1 MYKVFVCLCL
11 SVSYIFRGFFHFFS
25 VRLYFTLT
33 VESIHPCHCLV
44 LPFTFPDKKKTDG
57 AVQLLTP
64 QLLRPPHGGLRVVY
78 LQRVRLHQGRGGAE
92 REGAGALR
100 AGRFQVRETPTHI
113 LPCTGPHSQGL
124 IRLRRARPSEESRCP
139 RGWGCA
145 VVFVAR
151 AWVASCSCY
160 GCVRARPGVV
170 SISIGS
176 AVEGGPHESS
186 W

>member
-1 MYKVFVCLCL
+1 MSL
-11 SVSYIFRGFFHFFS
+11 SVSNLFQTKIRVFS

-44 LPFTFPDKKKTDG
+44 LPFTFPETKKTDG

-100 AGRFQVRETPTHI
+100 AGRFQVRERDPHTHTPLYGTSFSGTY
-113 LPCTGPHSQGL
+113 PSATGTTE
-124 IRLRRARPSEESRCP
+124 RREQD
-139 RGWGCA
+139 GD
-145 VVFVAR
+145 
-151 AWVASCSCY
+151 
-160 GCVRARPGVV
+160 VR
-170 SISIGS
+170 
-176 AVEGGPHESS
+176 
-186 W
+186 